1 VGARLNAAWQ
11 ARGTSVSSSPMFLLP
26 CSRWV
31 PGATPPGESRLRRR
45 RSSRRHG
52 TRVSP
57 RHSSERRRQV
67 VRTIEACSCS
77 CCSAP
82 SDRDKSDDPSPA
94 LRMHAVALRDA
105 VSSTHRTSAGAP
117 PSWLK
122 VKVRRA
128 RRFFIGGIV
137 DNQGDFGGCCSSPN
151 DVVGGLDARGDNRRR
166 SARPFARCTNVRGP
180 AGSLHIN
187 RHDAWWC
194 CRPRPGP

>member
-1 VGARLNAAWQ
+1 
-11 ARGTSVSSSPMFLLP
+11 MFLLP

-82 SDRDKSDDPSPA
+82 SDRDKSADRSPA
-94 LRMHAVALRDA
+94 LRMNAVALLDA
-105 VSSTHRTSAGAP
+105 PLERSPYVGQRSG
-117 PSWLK
+117 SWFK
-122 VKVRRA
+122 VKVRHEG
-128 RRFFIGGIV
+128 RFLVGGIV
-137 DNQGDFGGCCSSPN
+137 DNDGDFGGVLVRELVAG
-151 DVVGGLDARGDNRRR
+151 DLLYRGIVEWSFTGWTLTDPPIP
-166 SARPFARCTNVRGP
+166 SKE
-180 AGSLHIN
+180 
-187 RHDAWWC
+187 
-194 CRPRPGP
+194 